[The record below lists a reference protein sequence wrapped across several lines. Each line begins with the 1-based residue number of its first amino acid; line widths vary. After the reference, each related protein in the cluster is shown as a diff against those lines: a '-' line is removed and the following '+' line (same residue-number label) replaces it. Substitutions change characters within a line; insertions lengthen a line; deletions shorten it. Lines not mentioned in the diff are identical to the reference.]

1 MVYFDLPPEPAIHQP
16 SDDRFSER
24 LIAQTSNA
32 STGVF
37 TGNLPPELWRDTPP
51 VEPKN
56 LLDELLATD
65 KWASNS
71 TDRSAIESALE
82 SATEPALNPTSKPSP
97 RPSSEPI
104 DSIAQSGLP
113 TLESPA
119 SSPPASSPPATDSPA
134 FDPAVEEGELVPDAP
149 IPTEPPAGD
158 RPSLE
163 SLPTAPI
170 PNDQPQTDLE
180 ALPSEDLT
188 EEELTPEEF
197 ASRLK
202 LRADYQSYNPQT
214 QVITARGSVLLTLND
229 AIIEADQLW
238 VNLQNRY
245 TFAKGNVLLTRG
257 SQLIRGS
264 SAEYNFIQQSGTVGN
279 ATGTLLLPALE
290 NDLSSP
296 LNPRSR
302 SLRRIYDPINR
313 NADLEVDSEGS
324 VQITSNPDDETLG
337 SEESQLQQLRFE
349 TDELA
354 FDVEGW
360 VAENVRI
367 TNDPFSPPELEL
379 RTDRLVLRN
388 VSATQDELLFKRPR
402 LVFDQGLAIPLFRR
416 RIVLNRGEGG
426 VDPEALNPVPVQVGV
441 DGRDRG
447 GIFIGRKVPLI
458 ESDDF
463 EFSVTPQ
470 YSIGGAFNRDGSGP
484 FDLDNF
490 GGTADLSARLSERTT
505 LKGTADLTSLRFDK
519 ITENLRTSLRAEQRI
534 GDHRL
539 ALQYSYRER
548 LFNGSLGFQDVQS
561 SFGAVLLSPDIFLN
575 DKGLKLTYQGSAQ
588 LINAET
594 DREDLLRK
602 QNSDTERISLGR
614 YQASAALSQTF
625 NLWRGQ
631 PKPPTQDE
639 GLRFTPE
646 PLVPYLDL
654 NVGLRGTGTYYSSG
668 DSQESLIADV
678 GIEGQIG
685 HLSRNFGDYTRY
697 SLSYSQSFIG
707 SAESPF
713 LFDREVDRNVLT
725 IGLAQQIYGPF
736 ILGFETAF
744 SLSGGRTIDNI
755 YTLEYSRRTYGI
767 LLRYDDAQSAGS
779 VGFRISNFSWVGDTN
794 PFDTPRTRRVQGGVI
809 EPR

>member
-1 MVYFDLPPEPAIHQP
+1 MVYFDLPPEPAVHQTVDDKS
-16 SDDRFSER
+16 SDQLVAQTS
-24 LIAQTSNA
+24 IAQTSTVSA
-32 STGVF
+32 GELPLELWTEVP
-37 TGNLPPELWRDTPP
+37 PPEP
-51 VEPKN
+51 EN
-56 LLDELLATD
+56 LLDKLAQND
-65 KWASNS
+65 
-71 TDRSAIESALE
+71 
-82 SATEPALNPTSKPSP
+82 
-97 RPSSEPI
+97 
-104 DSIAQSGLP
+104 LP
-113 TLESPA
+113 TLE
-119 SSPPASSPPATDSPA
+119 PATEESEPVL
-134 FDPAVEEGELVPDAP
+134 DPP
-149 IPTEPPAGD
+149 IPTEITPD
-158 RPSLE
+158 DEPSLE
-163 SLPTAPI
+163 DLPTTPI
-170 PNDQPQTDLE
+170 PDNPPE
-180 ALPSEDLT
+180 T
-188 EEELTPEEF
+188 EGETEPEEPIPGEPAPEEPAPEELTPEEF
-197 ASRLK
+197 ASRLR
-202 LRADYQSYNPQT
+202 LSADYQEYDPNT
-214 QVITARGSVLLTLND
+214 QVITARGNVLLELND
-229 AIIEADQLW
+229 AIIEANELW
-238 VNLQNRY
+238 VNLENRY
-245 TFAKGNVLLTRG
+245 TLANGNVLLTRG

-264 SAEYNFIQQSGTVGN
+264 SAEYNFIQRSGTVGN
-279 ATGTLLLPALE
+279 AIGTLFFPELE

-302 SLRRIYDPINR
+302 SLRRVYDPINR

-324 VQITSNPDDETLG
+324 VQITSDSDDETFGGDEGELR
-337 SEESQLQQLRFE
+337 QLRFE

-354 FDVEGW
+354 FDVNGW
-360 VAENVRI
+360 VAEDVRI

-388 VSATQDELLFKRPR
+388 VSATQDELLFARPR

-416 RIVLNRGEGG
+416 RIVLNRGEEG
-426 VDPEALNPVPVQVGV
+426 VDPDELNPVPVQVGV

-447 GIFIGRKVPLI
+447 GLFVGREVPLA
-458 ESDDF
+458 ESDNF
-463 EFSVTPQ
+463 EVSVTPQ
-470 YSIGGAFNRDGSGP
+470 YSIGEAFSRDSDGP

-490 GGTADLSARLSERTT
+490 GGTAELNARFSERTT

-561 SFGAVLLSPDIFLN
+561 SFGAVLLSPEIALN

-594 DREDLLRK
+594 DRDDLLRS
-602 QNSDTERISLGR
+602 QGSDTGRISLGR
-614 YQASAALSQTF
+614 YQASAALFQTF
-625 NLWRGQ
+625 NLWRGK

-646 PLVPYLDL
+646 PIVPYLDL
-654 NVGLRGTGTYYSSG
+654 SVGLRGTGTYYSSG

-707 SAESPF
+707 GAESPF

-744 SLSGGRTIDNI
+744 SLSGGRTIDTI

-779 VGFRISNFSWVGDTN
+779 IGFRISNFSWVGDTN
-794 PFDTPRTRRVQGGVI
+794 PFDTPRTRRVQSGVI
-809 EPR
+809 EQE